1 MMAGVNRRIA
11 RERRHVRVRNKLEG
25 TPERP
30 RLCVFRSL
38 QHIYAQVIDD
48 AAGTTLV
55 SAGTLDPD
63 LKETVSGKNKS
74 QRAEIVGSLVAQ
86 RAIKR
91 GVKKVV
97 FDRGGYKYQGRVK
110 VLADAARKAGL
121 EF

>member
-1 MMAGVNRRIA
+1 MAVVNRRIA
-11 RERRHVRVRNKLEG
+11 RERRHIRVRNKVEG
-25 TPERP
+25 TQERP

-38 QHIYAQVIDD
+38 QHIYAQIIDD
-48 AAGTTLV
+48 ESGNTLV

-63 LKETVSGKNKS
+63 LKGALSEKNKS
-74 QRAEIVGSLVAQ
+74 QCAEMVGSLVAE
-86 RAIKR
+86 RAVIK

-97 FDRGGYKYQGRVK
+97 FDRGGYRYQGRVK